1 MKTSLNRMGRIRLFP
16 LLFQNGCSQSSRFL
30 PQARRIVGSGYENA
44 CEQAHVGARACAR
57 SPEREIEA
65 ARPFSSPE
73 PTILLAC
80 GRNRELWEQPALIL
94 TVTIPLT
101 AYLLF
106 LHITHH
112 FFTFLIILRK
122 HVNILSS
129 SNRNMEDFKHPPIV
143 AFKRTSRPSRHFTE
157 SQTTHYPARL
167 LITLLRV
174 RAQRKQ
180 GGKRPGT
187 YKRPDVRDFPQAKYD
202 SEINARSV
210 LIKQAQ

>member
-1 MKTSLNRMGRIRLFP
+1 ML
-16 LLFQNGCSQSSRFL
+16 
-30 PQARRIVGSGYENA
+30 
-44 CEQAHVGARACAR
+44 
-57 SPEREIEA
+57 
-65 ARPFSSPE
+65 
-73 PTILLAC
+73 
-80 GRNRELWEQPALIL
+80 
-94 TVTIPLT
+94 
-101 AYLLF
+101 
-106 LHITHH
+106 
-112 FFTFLIILRK
+112 
-122 HVNILSS
+122 NILSS